1 MERDRIKFKSNVE
14 GKIQFLNKLCT
25 VKIDWCHLDLFG
37 NKEIEKSETK
47 LFSTQEKAEQF
58 LVNSGFLY
66 GVPYPFKIC
75 GWYYIRGFK
84 FPVCDRF
91 LIATTEMTIVD
102 AEELCSV
109 GECI

>member
-1 MERDRIKFKSNVE
+1 MKKTIKIVESNVNQR
-14 GKIQFLNKLCT
+14 GRLSRYLNEKL
-25 VKIDWCHLDLFG
+25 LDYVYFRTDVLILLEY
-37 NKEIEKSETK
+37 NS
-47 LFSTQEKAEQF
+47 LS
-58 LVNSGFLY
+58 VNSGFLY
-66 GVPYPFKIC
+66 GVPYPFKTC

-84 FPVCDRF
+84 YPVCDRF